1 MADLDSSLSE
11 ARTAFAEHRWA
22 DARRAFSSAREV
34 GALEAEDLAGLG
46 EAAWWQGDIDESLKV
61 FEEAYRLYLA
71 RAEPD
76 PRAAGR
82 LAMEIGYF
90 WFLRGEEAIGSG
102 WFARSQRLL
111 EPEPDAVEH
120 GYLQSVAIDMAI
132 EGGDF
137 DTAIATAREILEL
150 SRRHDDETLEAMA
163 LVGEGIATVKRGDVA
178 AGMSILDEAML
189 PVVAGRVEAAY
200 AGNIYCQL
208 MKVCHELADVQRAH
222 QWTDSTERW
231 CEDFEDAVMF
241 LGICRVHRAQLMQRR
256 GEWDRAETEALQVCR
271 DLADMNV
278 GAVAEGW
285 YQLAELHRLRGD
297 LQQADDAYR
306 EAHERGRN
314 PQPGMALLRL
324 AQGDPQAA
332 NRELLSA
339 LELAADDLARAPLWA
354 VQVEIAAALGDSD
367 AAREA
372 SARLTEAAELFG
384 SSGLLAEGCEARGR
398 LALAVD
404 DVAVATSEFQS
415 ACRQWQVLQAPYRAA
430 RARVL
435 LARAHQKAENLP
447 AAERE
452 LDAAAG
458 VFASLGAQ
466 LDAQGVVDLRSGGV
480 RPGGLTRR
488 EVEVLAIIADGKTN
502 KEAAEELFLSEKTV
516 SRHLANIYN
525 KLGVSS
531 RTAAAAYAFQHGI
544 ASSPSN

>member
-1 MADLDSSLSE
+1 M
-11 ARTAFAEHRWA
+11 AEHRWG

-34 GALEAEDLAGLG
+34 GVLEAGDMAGLG
-46 EAAWWQGDIDESLKV
+46 EAAWWQGDIDESLKA

-71 RAEPD
+71 QEELD

-102 WFARSQRLL
+102 WFGRAHRLL

-120 GYLQSVAIDMAI
+120 GYLQSITLDMAI
-132 EGGDF
+132 EEGDF
-137 DTAIATAREILEL
+137 DAAIATAREILEL
-150 SRRHDDETLEAMA
+150 SRRHSDETLEAMA
-163 LVGEGIATVKRGDVA
+163 LVGEGIATVKRGDVV

-208 MKVCHELADVQRAH
+208 MQVCHELADVQRAD

-231 CEDFEDAVMF
+231 CEGFEDAVMF

-256 GEWDRAETEALQVCR
+256 GEWDRAEAEARQVCR
-271 DLADMNV
+271 DLADMNI
-278 GAVAEGW
+278 GAVAEGF

-297 LQQADDAYR
+297 LQEAAAAYR
-306 EAHERGRN
+306 EADERGRD
-314 PQPGMALLRL
+314 PQPGLALLRL
-324 AQGDPQAA
+324 AEGDPEAA
-332 NRELLSA
+332 GRDVRSA
-339 LELAADDLARAPLWA
+339 LEIAADDLARAPLWA
-354 VQVEIAAALGDSD
+354 AQVEIAAASKDLEL
-367 AAREA
+367 AREA
-372 SARLTEAAELFG
+372 SIRLTGAAELFG
-384 SSGLLAEGCEARGR
+384 SSGFLAEGCEARGR
-398 LALAVD
+398 VALAVG
-404 DVAVATSEFQS
+404 DVAVATSELQS
-415 ACRQWQVLQAPYRAA
+415 ACRQWQALQAPYRAA

-435 LARAHQKAENLP
+435 LAVAHQKAENSP

-452 LDAAAG
+452 LDAAAR
-458 VFASLGAQ
+458 VFASLGAE
-466 LDAQGVVDLRSGGV
+466 LDAQGIMDLRDGGL

-488 EVEVLAIIADGKTN
+488 EVEVLAAIAGGKTN
-502 KEAAEELFLSEKTV
+502 KAAAQELFLSEKTV

-544 ASSPSN
+544 AASPSD